1 MRVTGRD
8 RRFVASP
15 GDPADHEDCDAAIRG
30 GAHLRRTALQIAANG
45 DGVRLLGAV
54 VDQNGEVGVIL
65 VGSFLGED
73 RTYTFCIFDA
83 PAPEPTCKSASR
95 NELPADQITKVRVLG
110 LYFYA

>member
-15 GDPADHEDCDAAIRG
+15 DDPADQEDCHAAICG
-30 GAHLRRTALQIAANG
+30 GPHLRRTALQIAPNA

-54 VDQNGEVGVIL
+54 ADQNGKEGVIL
-65 VGSFLGED
+65 VRSFLGED

-83 PAPEPTCKSASR
+83 PDPG
-95 NELPADQITKVRVLG
+95 ADPQVRESQRAAG
-110 LYFYA
+110 

>member
-15 GDPADHEDCDAAIRG
+15 GDPADQEDCDAAIRG

-45 DGVRLLGAV
+45 DGVWLFGAV
-54 VDQNGEVGVIL
+54 ADQTARRVIL
-65 VGSFLGED
+65 VRSFLGED

-83 PAPEPTCKSASR
+83 PGPG
-95 NELPADQITKVRVLG
+95 ADPQVRESQRAAG
-110 LYFYA
+110 